1 MPIGNLAVT
10 ARVVGDI
17 RENELLRAIDTI
29 RQVHPLVG
37 ARVVFD
43 DHHDAWFSTDNVP
56 GTMLRTV
63 PRISEQQWFEEIC
76 REQLLPFEPE
86 IGPLIR
92 FVLVYSP
99 KISELIAFAQH
110 TICDG
115 TSLAILIRD
124 ILDYYAD
131 PAKEAPVLHPPVN
144 IDYLPKEKLSI
155 SKFVK
160 NAFIN
165 HYNNQWRKRPY
176 YFSQEDFNEVHSAY
190 WERSRYNAVF
200 LQLEPK
206 ETSDLTTRCREK
218 GITIGSA
225 MTASFLAAR
234 QDVIGAFPRNK
245 RLIWVP
251 YDLRRHVQDKTGDVF
266 CAFLG
271 LTTFSFSY
279 DRGKTFWENSQK
291 IHGMIMKGV
300 DRLDL
305 SGSELYLL
313 DPTLID
319 ACCNFAYYAEL
330 IPEAFDRTKNLSSFV
345 HDTKNVAFIVF
356 QKARLVVPGMMTS
369 NLGRL
374 DFPETYGDLRL
385 ERMFFTPPANRD
397 APLILGGVGVSGRL
411 TFSLNYVVD
420 SKEDFQSFT
429 EDMIKIRNRA
439 LELLGFPEKV
449 NDRAM

>member
-1 MPIGNLAVT
+1 VAG
-10 ARVVGDI
+10 
-17 RENELLRAIDTI
+17 
-29 RQVHPLVG
+29 
-37 ARVVFD
+37 
-43 DHHDAWFSTDNVP
+43 
-56 GTMLRTV
+56 LRTV
-63 PRISEQQWFEEIC
+63 PRTSESQWFEEIR
-76 REQLLPFEPE
+76 REQLLPFKPE
-86 IGPLIR
+86 SGPLVR

-99 KISELIAFAQH
+99 QVSELIAFAQH

-115 TSLAILIRD
+115 TALAILIRD
-124 ILDYYAD
+124 ILVYYAN

-155 SKFVK
+155 SRFVK

-176 YFSQEDFNEVHSAY
+176 YFSQNDFNEVHTAY

-200 LQLEPK
+200 LQLGPK
-206 ETSDLTTRCREK
+206 ETTDLITRCRVK
-218 GITIGSA
+218 GVTIGSA
-225 MTASFLAAR
+225 MTASFLAAY
-234 QDVIGAFPRNK
+234 QDIIGTLPKNR
-245 RLIWVP
+245 RLIWIP
-251 YDLRRHVQDKTGDVF
+251 YDLRRHLLDKVGDVF
-266 CAFLG
+266 CLFLG

-279 DRGKTFWENSQK
+279 DRKKTIWENAQK
-291 IHGMIMKGV
+291 IHGMIRKGV
-300 DRLDL
+300 NRLDL

-313 DPTLID
+313 DPTLVD

-330 IPEAFDRTKNLSSFV
+330 IPEAFERTKNLSGFA
-345 HDTKNVAFIVF
+345 HDTKSVAFTF
-356 QKARLVVPGMMTS
+356 LQKAGSVIPGMMTS

-374 DFPETYGDLRL
+374 DFPGTYGDLRL
-385 ERMFFTPPANRD
+385 DRMFFTPPANRD

-439 LELLGFPEKV
+439 LEYLGFSDKAD
-449 NDRAM
+449 DRAL